1 MAAEKKAT
9 KEAKA
14 ALEAL
19 SLKHSKCEVTQDL
32 QVKCDEGD
40 KETSRLKLALR
51 QVGEKSKE
59 QEGELADLCTENIW
73 LEWEL
78 LKANKS
84 IKLLNENVQIK
95 HEKVF
100 NKAVRQAA
108 YLLGADPSLP
118 GSTSLKM
125 SSTGR

>member
-1 MAAEKKAT
+1 MVMWYVEGFADRRGAEEVQEELAAEKKAT

-32 QVKCDEGD
+32 QVKCDEGE

-59 QEGELADLCTENIW
+59 QEGELADLCTENVR
-73 LEWEL
+73 LE
-78 LKANKS
+78 
-84 IKLLNENVQIK
+84 
-95 HEKVF
+95 
-100 NKAVRQAA
+100 
-108 YLLGADPSLP
+108 
-118 GSTSLKM
+118 
-125 SSTGR
+125 